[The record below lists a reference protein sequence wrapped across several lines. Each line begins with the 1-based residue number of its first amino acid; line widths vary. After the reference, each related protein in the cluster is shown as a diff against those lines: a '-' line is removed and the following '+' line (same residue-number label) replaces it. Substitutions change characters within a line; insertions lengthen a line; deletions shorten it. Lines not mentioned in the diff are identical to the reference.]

1 MSETAQTTTAQ
12 KPVDIKTISGLLEIL
27 GDNIKSLNTDSSEIN
42 IKKTNAILQNINAIK
57 GIYSLA
63 FDKQRLEIINER
75 NRVKRWYELDDK
87 SREYQTNRELLGNVL
102 GDSTD
107 REQRDLEIAEQGAY
121 ESVKKRLESEIY
133 EIKESGDLEATYTYA
148 DYTTGELAILNKLLD
163 KSKKTYTTTLTQCEY
178 LVENLKPE
186 DFREYAKARLV

>member
-42 IKKTNAILQNINAIK
+42 IKKTNAILQNVNAIK

-133 EIKESGDLEATYTYA
+133 EIKESGDLETTYTYA
-148 DYTTGELAILNKLLD
+148 EYTTGELAILNKLLN